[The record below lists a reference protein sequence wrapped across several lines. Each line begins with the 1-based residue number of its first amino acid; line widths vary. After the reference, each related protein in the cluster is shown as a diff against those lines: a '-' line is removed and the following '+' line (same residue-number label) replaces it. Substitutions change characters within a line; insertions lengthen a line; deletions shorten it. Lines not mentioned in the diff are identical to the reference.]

1 MSRGCQEA
9 PSFLP
14 RVTPTIYTFRLQTA
28 FFQPFFIPS
37 NFSFWT
43 PFIPSNCFF
52 CHYLY
57 SQTALFLFF
66 LRPFISLNSL
76 FLFCHHLYLF
86 LDVIYTFKLPFLANI
101 FYTFLVII
109 DLINITL
116 PSKRFLTFKS
126 LATIYTFEENKSKKC
141 LAFKLQ
147 KHRKN
152 CECCPVSQL
161 IVRQQ
166 KLS

>member
-28 FFQPFFIPS
+28 FLAIFYSLKLSFLYLQTDLFAIIIPSNCLFLCSFWHHLYLWTPYFCFATIYTFFWTSFIPS
-37 NFSFWT
+37 N
-43 PFIPSNCFF
+43 
-52 CHYLY
+52 
-57 SQTALFLFF
+57 
-66 LRPFISLNSL
+66 
-76 FLFCHHLYLF
+76 
-86 LDVIYTFKLPFLANI
+86 TFKLPFLANI

-147 KHRKN
+147 KNTK
-152 CECCPVSQL
+152 SG
-161 IVRQQ
+161 
-166 KLS
+166 